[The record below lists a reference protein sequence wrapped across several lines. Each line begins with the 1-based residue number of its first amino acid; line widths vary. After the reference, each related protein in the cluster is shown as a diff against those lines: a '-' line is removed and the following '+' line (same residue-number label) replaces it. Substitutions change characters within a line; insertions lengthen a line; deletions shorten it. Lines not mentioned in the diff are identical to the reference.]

1 MQNLASATYS
11 AIKEKSKLSAK
22 ALSPHEK
29 YEFAY
34 NLAHALTHSSADP
47 FSGSIHS
54 VKTTSRFGQLRVQL
68 IMSGKACHVRDK

>member
-29 YEFAY
+29 YKFAY
-34 NLAHALTHSSADP
+34 NLAHVLTHSSADP
-47 FSGSIHS
+47 FSGNVYS
-54 VKTTSRFGQLRVQL
+54 VKN
-68 IMSGKACHVRDK
+68 H